1 MKKIYKK
8 ELEAANIILELPLFS
23 EILVAQE
30 QDGSTFIWYEF
41 DEAFEQQLSKV
52 EFYIQITGF
61 GIERSDNSKYLNSVF
76 FKNGFVA
83 HVYYERKLKE

>member
-8 ELEAANIILELPLFS
+8 ELEAANTILELPLFS

-30 QDGSTFIWYEF
+30 QNGVTCVWYEF
-41 DEAFEQQLSKV
+41 NEAFEKQLAKV
-52 EFYIQITGF
+52 QFYIQMTGYGF
-61 GIERSDNSKYLNSVF
+61 EKTENSKYLNSVF

-83 HVYYERKLKE
+83 HVYYERK